1 MVTFKSFI
9 KNNPLKYVIFELFKY
24 VIFAMAVKV
33 YLLFNFQIVKVI
45 KKKKKKKVK
54 IFSITS
60 LSFLTRF

>member
-9 KNNPLKYVIFELFKY
+9 KNNPLKYVIFELFKH

-45 KKKKKKKVK
+45 TKKKKKEKRLK
-54 IFSITS
+54 F
-60 LSFLTRF
+60 FQ

>member
-45 KKKKKKKVK
+45 TKKKKKKKK
-54 IFSITS
+54 G
-60 LSFLTRF
+60 

>member
-33 YLLFNFQIVKVI
+33 QLLFNFQIVKVI
-45 KKKKKKKVK
+45 TKKKKEKRLK
-54 IFSITS
+54 F
-60 LSFLTRF
+60 FQ